1 MEFFLF
7 THEKSIIWVS
17 VDPSQRRAEGR
28 VLVVGRFREENR
40 LSLLVFP
47 CVVCR
52 LSVLSSL
59 AYASG
64 KLALP
69 PTEGGQLIRGA
80 ESLQFLG
87 LLLI

>member
-1 MEFFLF
+1 MKKHHLGFSRPVSK
-7 THEKSIIWVS
+7 KSRRKGFGS
-17 VDPSQRRAEGR
+17 GPFQRGEPFVFISIPVCGMQI
-28 VLVVGRFREENR
+28 EC
-40 LSLLVFP
+40 SLP
-47 CVVCR
+47 
-52 LSVLSSL
+52 L